1 MKIYLIMKQS
11 YEYNDETYESVD
23 EGNATIAFPSR
34 DLAVKKCNEL
44 NIKSFFEDSYIY
56 EYRNFTEIFSINV
69 DLKII
74 FEKYNLDYNSY
85 INNAKDFFNML
96 TKEELLI
103 FVDRLRANMYSIE
116 EIEMENEN

>member
-1 MKIYLIMKQS
+1 MKQS